1 MLIFCQVKILFR
13 FKLNDCRLFLLVPV
27 ILLSR
32 VKPIKLSSLRASLRP
47 KSVIKAFYPHRPS
60 IHHSLIHPHQ
70 LRFGLVIA
78 FSLSPFGLWLPAFT
92 AFAHSHFRSLRF
104 RLLFLLV
111 FFVIP
116 PFFGSLNPETRK
128 LELASKRRGCYENGS
143 KARAFFRSLRAS
155 GD

>member
-1 MLIFCQVKILFR
+1 MCADI
-13 FKLNDCRLFLLVPV
+13 
-27 ILLSR
+27 
-32 VKPIKLSSLRASLRP
+32 LSSQGSIQIQMKRLSVVFISP
-47 KSVIKAFYPHRPS
+47 CYSVIKSETHKTLLIKSFTPAQICHQGLLPPLPFHPS
-60 IHHSLIHPHQ
+60 LTHPSPAQ
-70 LRFGLVIA
+70 IWPCY
-78 FSLSPFGLWLPAFT
+78 SLSLSSFGLWLPAFT